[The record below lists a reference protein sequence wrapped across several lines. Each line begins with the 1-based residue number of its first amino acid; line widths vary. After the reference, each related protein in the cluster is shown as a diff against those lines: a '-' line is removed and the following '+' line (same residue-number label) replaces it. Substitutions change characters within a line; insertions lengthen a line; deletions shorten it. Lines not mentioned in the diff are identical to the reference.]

1 MNWGVTTAKK
11 PRRKP
16 AAKTARGPAAPSP
29 PLAPAPAPAK
39 APRPRKGGP
48 PTTTPAAT
56 PARGRSDDDEGPAR
70 SNPLGLEIDAEVLEF
85 IDALDRFKK
94 DHGRPFP
101 SWSEVLHVLRQ
112 LGYQKLPL
120 G

>member
-1 MNWGVTTAKK
+1 V
-11 PRRKP
+11 
-16 AAKTARGPAAPSP
+16 
-29 PLAPAPAPAK
+29 
-39 APRPRKGGP
+39 
-48 PTTTPAAT
+48 
-56 PARGRSDDDEGPAR
+56 R